1 MAQQYAKP
9 PKKAGTVAEPTIVQ
23 RPVVDPGA
31 TQMAS
36 EDVDY
41 LRVLQLLGAGQRD
54 EARAAANEYLNKYPR
69 GLRRLEALSVA
80 TLPSR

>member
-1 MAQQYAKP
+1 MAPQHTKP
-9 PKKAGTVAEPTIVQ
+9 PRSAGTVAEPTVAKTTA
-23 RPVVDPGA
+23 VEPGA
-31 TQMAS
+31 AQMAS

-41 LRVLQLLGAGQRD
+41 LRLLELLGAGHRD